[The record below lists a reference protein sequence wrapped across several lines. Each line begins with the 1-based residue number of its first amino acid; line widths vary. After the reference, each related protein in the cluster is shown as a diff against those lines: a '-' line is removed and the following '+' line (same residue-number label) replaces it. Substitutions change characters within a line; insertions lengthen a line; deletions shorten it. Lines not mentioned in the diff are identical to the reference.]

1 MSEIHGFD
9 VIGLPYY
16 EYMNTDEDLLIFR
29 CGKHG
34 EYAYMTIGEQAKL
47 AEQWEKLLTVGEKY
61 LMQTG
66 GWIIKKSYASKIHAG
81 MPACGKVRQ

>member
-16 EYMNTDEDLLIFR
+16 EYMNTEEDLLLFR

-66 GWIIKKSYASKIHAG
+66 GLDYQKSYASKIRAG
-81 MPACGKVRQ
+81 MPASGKVRR